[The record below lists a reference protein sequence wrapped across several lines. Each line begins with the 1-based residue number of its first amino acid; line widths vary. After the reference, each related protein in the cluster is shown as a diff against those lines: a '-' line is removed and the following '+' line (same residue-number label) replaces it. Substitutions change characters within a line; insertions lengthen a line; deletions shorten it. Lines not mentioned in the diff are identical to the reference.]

1 MIGGSGESE
10 ASSAAL
16 AVLEKKTVL
25 ALLAES
31 PHASLILDGSGKIVY
46 CSRAWLE
53 LLQQSREAML
63 GLRLEAVVALRAGSD
78 WPSLVSG
85 RLCAGEVWAW
95 RTDGVRVPLHLS
107 RSPIFDAA
115 GDLMAV
121 LYQAAARSSELGAGA
136 AAQPSEERGSD
147 ITTPRAQVGP
157 LALRAL
163 TDPLTGLAN
172 RPLLHDRLERALARL
187 SRHEGTVAVMC
198 LGVDRSTVVNE
209 TLGHAAGDELL
220 VEIGGRIRRSIRTT
234 DTVARSGG
242 AEFVVVAEDICF
254 HDEPASIAERMI
266 AAVGDPL
273 ELAGRLV
280 TPSISVG
287 IVSTASG
294 GRTPDELVRDAE
306 TAMYNARE
314 LGGGSFA
321 LFNGAMGRLARR
333 RQELEGSPRA
343 SFDSRWAAL

>member
-10 ASSAAL
+10 ASSVAL

-31 PHASLILDGSGKIVY
+31 PHASLVLDGSGKIVY
-46 CSRAWLE
+46 CSRAWLD

-63 GLRLEAVVALRAGSD
+63 GLRLEAVVALRAGND
-78 WPSLVSG
+78 GPSLVSG
-85 RLCAGEVWAW
+85 RLWAGEVWAW
-95 RTDGVRVPLHLS
+95 RADGVRIPLDLS
-107 RSPIFDAA
+107 RSPVFDAA

-121 LYQAAARSSELGAGA
+121 LIQAAARPSELGAI

-147 ITTPRAQVGP
+147 ITTPRAEMGP

-198 LGVDRSTVVNE
+198 LGVDRSMMVNE
-209 TLGHAAGDELL
+209 TFGHGAGDELL
-220 VEIGGRIRRSIRTT
+220 VAIGGRIRRSIRTT

-242 AEFVVVAEDICF
+242 AEFVVVAEDIRF

-294 GRTPDELVRDAE
+294 GRTPDELVRNAE
-306 TAMYNARE
+306 TAMYNAKE